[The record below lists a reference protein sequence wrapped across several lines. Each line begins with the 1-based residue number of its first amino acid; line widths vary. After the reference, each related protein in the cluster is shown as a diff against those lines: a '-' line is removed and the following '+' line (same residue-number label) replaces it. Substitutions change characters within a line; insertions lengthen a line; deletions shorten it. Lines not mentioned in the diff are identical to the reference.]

1 MNENSLC
8 LDFDMNTNDDEN
20 ADIDFVEIV
29 DLINMLRNRIAK
41 IDPSNSHDEFQLEYR
56 MLLRNL
62 KNFRKFL

>member
-29 DLINMLRNRIAK
+29 DLIDMLRNRVAK
-41 IDPSNSHDEFQLEYR
+41 IDPSNSNDEFQLEYR